1 VPEETTALGPIAL
14 PLRSAY
20 TFGAEHGLQ
29 AEINDIK
36 NMAIGWTLAYT
47 STVRRGY
54 IVDLFE
60 KHRLLEEFKATH
72 WPNGNTPGGMS
83 AQEGYLRIKQRY
95 EDFLEDRAPP
105 PDEAEEEADQQFAA
119 EADLRD
125 FLAKNP
131 TCIEVGLASTIRMA
145 SLASSSQSITVGLI
159 FYASMHEDASSL
171 LNLSSGE
178 VETRRLGSSSI
189 IWVGLTN
196 TLGMVRVEGS
206 PSPRT
211 SLMIWC

>member
-1 VPEETTALGPIAL
+1 MPEETTALGPIAL

-105 PDEAEEEADQQFAA
+105 PD
-119 EADLRD
+119 
-125 FLAKNP
+125 LA
-131 TCIEVGLASTIRMA
+131 
-145 SLASSSQSITVGLI
+145 
-159 FYASMHEDASSL
+159 
-171 LNLSSGE
+171 
-178 VETRRLGSSSI
+178 
-189 IWVGLTN
+189 
-196 TLGMVRVEGS
+196 
-206 PSPRT
+206 
-211 SLMIWC
+211 